1 MLSIVGYY
9 VYTTS
14 NPPQRG
20 FFYACN
26 SSRHAR
32 CDSTESLSVGGG
44 FEIVAAQIY
53 IHFVVNPPVRRG
65 YMTRQQA
72 KLLLAD
78 KSELLLVMQQFTGR
92 HPALQPL
99 IYPGL
104 SEINILHRR

>member
-1 MLSIVGYY
+1 M
-9 VYTTS
+9 
-14 NPPQRG
+14 
-20 FFYACN
+20 
-26 SSRHAR
+26 
-32 CDSTESLSVGGG
+32 GGG

-92 HPALQPL
+92 HPAQQQQIKPRFGGVFFRLEKCD
-99 IYPGL
+99 G
-104 SEINILHRR
+104 NIT

>member
-1 MLSIVGYY
+1 M
-9 VYTTS
+9 
-14 NPPQRG
+14 
-20 FFYACN
+20 
-26 SSRHAR
+26 
-32 CDSTESLSVGGG
+32 GGG